1 MSTRCR
7 RLAAWTRIGGQD
19 QLEACRIASMHLAA
33 SEGDHAGLQR
43 RTQRLDDGGL
53 ELWRLIEKEHTFVS
67 QWSVKFLNRIPA

>member
-1 MSTRCR
+1 
-7 RLAAWTRIGGQD
+7 
-19 QLEACRIASMHLAA
+19 MHLAA